1 MLGRMKLGKL
11 ILTFVLVVGA
21 IVPTLN
27 DFSGDHLFNPAWH
40 PHARFHGALF
50 VFFLDAMSLVV
61 LWLLWR
67 PSPEP
72 DVGVKVAALFAAAA
86 WTPFFYIEKLVPGTS
101 LIASE
106 AMPILKIGGM
116 SFAANLIVAIVLFS
130 LTVIGYW
137 LARDSRS
144 NA

>member
-1 MLGRMKLGKL
+1 MMRRMSLGKL
-11 ILTFVLVVGA
+11 ILSFVLVVGA
-21 IVPTLN
+21 IVPSLN
-27 DFSGDHLFNPAWH
+27 DFSGSHLFNPAWH

-67 PSPEP
+67 PSKEA

-86 WTPFFYIEKLVPGTS
+86 WTPFFYIEMLVPGTS
-101 LIASE
+101 LIASDD
-106 AMPILKIGGM
+106 MPVLKVGGM
-116 SFAANLIVAIVLFS
+116 SFAANLVVATVLLL
-130 LTVIGYW
+130 LTIIGYW

>member
-1 MLGRMKLGKL
+1 MMRRINLGKL
-11 ILTFVLVVGA
+11 ILSFVLVVGA

-27 DFSGDHLFNPAWH
+27 DLSSSHLFNPAWH

-50 VFFLDAMSLVV
+50 VLFLDAMSLVV

-67 PSPEP
+67 PSKEP

-86 WTPFFYIEKLVPGTS
+86 WTPFFYIEMLVPGTS
-101 LIASE
+101 LIASDD
-106 AMPILKIGGM
+106 MPVLKVGGM
-116 SFAANLIVAIVLFS
+116 SFAANLVVATVLLL